1 MIRVRNGTI
10 IISVPL
16 YWIEYYLLSHSP
28 AYTTW
33 LTVNKLEMSASSTYT
48 AAMLL
53 KWRQVERCFKM
64 FFLWECLRA
73 ASHGPAV
80 ASSPCSTHIL
90 LHTNAALLSSFLD
103 LSWDGSLLRLYTA
116 PKRLWSS
123 GARVLLGRLIHV
135 VWCSWRCWF
144 WAACLHSIFWTV
156 QYFSHIF
163 LNFLHHNGR
172 SLIRHLESRVQVAA
186 DLE

>member
-53 KWRQVERCFKM
+53 KWWQVERCFKM
-64 FFLWECLRA
+64 FFLWEC
-73 ASHGPAV
+73 V
-80 ASSPCSTHIL
+80 
-90 LHTNAALLSSFLD
+90 
-103 LSWDGSLLRLYTA
+103 
-116 PKRLWSS
+116 
-123 GARVLLGRLIHV
+123 
-135 VWCSWRCWF
+135 
-144 WAACLHSIFWTV
+144 
-156 QYFSHIF
+156 
-163 LNFLHHNGR
+163 LHHMALQLHHLHVTELR
-172 SLIRHLESRVQVAA
+172 SVTVK
-186 DLE
+186 